1 MTLLAGLMLFA
12 AMSCAGALVMAI
24 VNLKLYHRPPQNLAE
39 NAEKPLL
46 SVCVPARD
54 EEDNIEAC
62 VRSVLDGTYA
72 NCEVLVYDD
81 QSTDATPEILARIAS
96 QDDRLKLV
104 ETVPLPSGWAG
115 KQHACW
121 RMSQAAQGE
130 WMLFTDAD
138 VRFSTDMLERTLAHA
153 QKLKSEGDSSS
164 GSGVG
169 LLSTF
174 PRQITKSFGEVL
186 LVPMIFFIL
195 FSYLPMWRM
204 RQTNDPST
212 SAACGQFL
220 FVRRD
225 AYDQS
230 GGHEAFKD
238 SYHDG
243 IKMPRAVR
251 RAGFKSDLFDGQDLA
266 SVRMYR
272 GFAQSWSGFAKNA
285 FEGLGS
291 LGLLIFLTF
300 VHTVAHAAPIV
311 VFTALVVAKSA
322 GAEIDVLAAMFA
334 FFAVFFAILERWIL
348 SDRFGQG
355 PWPVLLHPLGALAM
369 TAVQWHSFILS
380 KQGKRAWRGR
390 VLGQDGGEPNTA
402 ETAVSEA

>member
-12 AMSCAGALVMAI
+12 AMSCAGALVMAL
-24 VNLKLYHRPPQNLAE
+24 VNLRLYREPPAGLSDDAE
-39 NAEKPLL
+39 RPLL

-62 VRSVLDGTYA
+62 VRSLLNGTYT

-81 QSTDATPEILARIAS
+81 QSTDATPEILARLAAE
-96 QDDRLKLV
+96 DDRLKLV
-104 ETVPLPSGWAG
+104 ETVPLPEGWAG

-121 RMSQAAQGE
+121 RMAQAAQGE

-138 VRFSTDMLERTLAHA
+138 VRFSSQMLERTLAHA
-153 QKLKSEGDSSS
+153 QRLRAD
-164 GSGVG
+164 GSDVG

-174 PRQITKSFGEVL
+174 PRQITKSLGEIL
-186 LVPMIFFIL
+186 LVPMIFFLL

-225 AYDQS
+225 AYDAS
-230 GGHEAFKD
+230 GGHEAFRD

-251 RAGFKSDLFDGQDLA
+251 KAGFKSDLFDGQALA

-272 GFAQSWSGFAKNA
+272 GFTQTWRGFAKNA

-291 LGLLIFLTF
+291 VGLLIFLTF
-300 VHTVAHAAPIV
+300 VHTVAHALPFLV
-311 VFTALVVAKSA
+311 LELVFFGVIEDRLAGWLALGACVAMLAERTALTV
-322 GAEIDVLAAMFA
+322 
-334 FFAVFFAILERWIL
+334 
-348 SDRFGQG
+348 RFGQG
-355 PWPVLLHPLGALAM
+355 VLPVVLHPIGALAM
-369 TAVQWHSFILS
+369 TAVQWHSWWLS
-380 KQGKRAWRGR
+380 VRGRRAWRGR
-390 VLGQDGGEPNTA
+390 VLGEWA
-402 ETAVSEA
+402 

>member
-24 VNLKLYHRPPQNLAE
+24 VNLRLYHRPPERLPEDAE
-39 NAEKPLL
+39 RPLL
-46 SVCVPARD
+46 SVCIPARD
-54 EEDNIEAC
+54 EEANIEAC

-72 NCEVLVYDD
+72 ECEVLVYDD
-81 QSTDATPEILARIAS
+81 QSTDATPEILARLKAE
-96 QDDRLKLV
+96 DDRVKLV
-104 ETVPLPSGWAG
+104 DTVPLPEGWAG

-121 RMSQAAQGE
+121 RMSQAAQGA

-138 VRFSTDMLERTLAHA
+138 VRFSDDMLERTYAHA
-153 QKLKSEGDSSS
+153 RTLSS
-164 GSGVG
+164 GGADVG

-174 PRQITKSFGEVL
+174 PFQITKSVGEKL
-186 LVPMIFFIL
+186 LVPMIFFLL

-204 RQTNDPST
+204 RQTSDPST

-225 AYDQS
+225 AYDAS

-251 RAGFKSDLFDGQDLA
+251 KAGFKSDLFDGQDLA
-266 SVRMYR
+266 RVRMYR
-272 GFAQSWSGFAKNA
+272 GFAESWAGFAKNA

-291 LGLLIFLTF
+291 LGLLTFLTF
-300 VHTVAHAAPIV
+300 VHTVAHAAP
-311 VFTALVVAKSA
+311 FVVATLVFLGPIADQRA
-322 GAEIDVLAAMFA
+322 GWIAVVACVAMLVERAVLAA
-334 FFAVFFAILERWIL
+334 
-348 SDRFGQG
+348 RFGSG
-355 PWPVLLHPLGALAM
+355 VLPVVLHPIGAVTM
-369 TAVQWHSFILS
+369 TAVQWHSFWISL
-380 KQGKRAWRGR
+380 QGKRAWRGR
-390 VLGQDGGEPNTA
+390 VLGESGESPA
-402 ETAVSEA
+402 

>member
-12 AMSCAGALVMAI
+12 ALSCAGALAMAI
-24 VNLKLYHRPPQNLAE
+24 KNLSLYHRPPERLPE
-39 NAEKPLL
+39 EVDRPLL
-46 SVCVPARD
+46 SVCIPARD
-54 EEDNIEAC
+54 EEANIEAC
-62 VRSVLDGTYA
+62 VRSVLDGSYSD
-72 NCEVLVYDD
+72 CEILVYDD
-81 QSTDATPEILARIAS
+81 QSTDATPEILARLVAE
-96 QDDRLKLV
+96 DGRVRLV
-104 ETVPLPSGWAG
+104 DTVPLPEGWAG

-121 RMSQAAQGE
+121 RMSQAARGE

-138 VRFSTDMLERTLAHA
+138 VRFSPDMLERTYAHA
-153 QKLKSEGDSSS
+153 SSLSAGEG
-164 GSGVG
+164 GVG

-174 PRQITKSFGEVL
+174 PRQITRSFGERL

-204 RQTNDPST
+204 RQTSDPST

-225 AYDQS
+225 AYDAS

-243 IKMPRAVR
+243 VMMPRAVR

-266 SVRMYR
+266 RVRMYR

-291 LGLLIFLTF
+291 VGLLAFLTF
-300 VHTVAHAAPIV
+300 LHLVGHT
-311 VFTALVVAKSA
+311 
-322 GAEIDVLAAMFA
+322 GAFVVLALGLAGVIDDAAAFGLACSACAAML
-334 FFAVFFAILERWIL
+334 IERGL
-348 SDRFGQG
+348 LAARFGQG
-355 PWPVLLHPLGALAM
+355 VLPVVLHPIGTAAM
-369 TAVQWHSFILS
+369 TAVQWHSWWLS
-380 KQGKRAWRGR
+380 VRGRRAWRGR
-390 VLGQDGGEPNTA
+390 VLGEGA
-402 ETAVSEA
+402 

>member
-12 AMSCAGALVMAI
+12 AMSCAGALAMAI
-24 VNLKLYHRPPQNLAE
+24 KNLSLYERPPESLEESAD
-39 NAEKPLL
+39 KPLL
-46 SVCVPARD
+46 SVCIPARD

-62 VRSVLDGTYA
+62 VRSVLDGTYT

-81 QSTDATPEILARIAS
+81 QSTDATPEILARISAE
-96 QDDRLKLV
+96 DDRLKLV
-104 ETVPLPSGWAG
+104 NTVPLPAGWAG

-121 RMSQAAQGE
+121 RMSQAARGD

-138 VRFSTDMLERTLAHA
+138 VRFSGDMLERTLAHA
-153 QKLKSEGDSSS
+153 QKLKTEGSD
-164 GSGVG
+164 VG

-174 PRQITKSFGEVL
+174 PRQITKSFGEIL

-251 RAGFKSDLFDGQDLA
+251 KAGFKSDLFDGQDLA
-266 SVRMYR
+266 RVRMYQ

-300 VHTVAHAAPIV
+300 VHTVAHAAPVV
-311 VFTALVVAKSA
+311 VFALLVTAKATGS
-322 GAEIDVLAAMFA
+322 EIDVLAAGFA
-334 FFAVFFAILERWIL
+334 FFAVFFAALERWIL
-348 SDRFGQG
+348 SDRFEQG

-369 TAVQWHSFILS
+369 TAVQWHSFILA
-380 KQGKRAWRGR
+380 KRGKRAWRGR
-390 VLGQDGGEPNTA
+390 VLGQDADEPTSA

>member
-12 AMSCAGALVMAI
+12 AMSCAGALAMAI
-24 VNLKLYHRPPQNLAE
+24 VNLRLYHRPPERLDDGAE
-39 NAEKPLL
+39 RPLL
-46 SVCVPARD
+46 SVCVPARN
-54 EEDNIEAC
+54 EADNIEAC
-62 VRSVLDGTYA
+62 VRSVLDGTYT

-81 QSTDATPEILARIAS
+81 QSTDATPDILARIAAE
-96 QDDRLKLV
+96 DARLRV
-104 ETVPLPSGWAG
+104 VPTVPLPAGWAG

-121 RMSQAAQGE
+121 RMAQAARGE

-138 VRFSTDMLERTLAHA
+138 VRFSPHMLERTLAHA
-153 QKLKSEGDSSS
+153 HTLRAQGAE
-164 GSGVG
+164 VG

-174 PRQITKSFGEVL
+174 PKQITGSLGERL

-230 GGHEAFKD
+230 GGHEAFKA

-251 RAGFKSDLFDGQDLA
+251 AAGFKSDLFDGQDLA
-266 SVRMYR
+266 RVRMYR

-291 LGLLIFLTF
+291 LGLLVFLTL
-300 VHTVAHAAPIV
+300 VHTVAHAAPIA
-311 VFTALVVAKSA
+311 VFVGLVIAKA
-322 GAEIDVLAAMFA
+322 GGSEIDEWAAMFA
-334 FFAVFFAILERWIL
+334 FLAVFFAILERWLL

-355 PWPVLLHPLGALAM
+355 PWPVVLHPLGALAM
-369 TAVQWHSFILS
+369 TAVQWHSWWLS
-380 KQGKRAWRGR
+380 KQGRRAWRGR
-390 VLGQDGGEPNTA
+390 VLGEGDGSAGA
-402 ETAVSEA
+402 AA

>member
-1 MTLLAGLMLFA
+1 MTLLGGLMLFA

-24 VNLKLYHRPPQNLAE
+24 VNLKLYHRPPQNIEETAK
-39 NAEKPLL
+39 KPLL
-46 SVCVPARD
+46 SVCIPARD

-96 QDDRLKLV
+96 DDDRLKLV
-104 ETVPLPSGWAG
+104 ETVPLPASWAG

-138 VRFSTDMLERTLAHA
+138 VRFGERMLERTLAHA
-153 QKLKSEGDSSS
+153 QKLKAD
-164 GSGVG
+164 GSDVG

-251 RAGFKSDLFDGQDLA
+251 KAGFKSDLFDGQDLA

-300 VHTVAHAAPIV
+300 VHIVGHAAPFV
-311 VFTALVVAKSA
+311 VVESVFFGFIGDALA
-322 GAEIDVLAAMFA
+322 GWLALAAVA
-334 FFAVFFAILERWIL
+334 FVLVERTLLAI
-348 SDRFGQG
+348 RFRQG
-355 PWPVLLHPLGALAM
+355 PWPVVLHPVGAIAM
-369 TAVQWHSFILS
+369 TAVQWHSFVLS
-380 KQGKRAWRGR
+380 KQGRRAWRGR
-390 VLGQDGGEPNTA
+390 VLGQ
-402 ETAVSEA
+402 

>member
-12 AMSCAGALVMAI
+12 ALSCLGALVMAM
-24 VNLKLYHRPPQNLAE
+24 VNLRLYRRPPASLADGVDT
-39 NAEKPLL
+39 PLL
-46 SVCVPARD
+46 SVCIPARD
-54 EEDNIEAC
+54 EEANIEAC
-62 VRSVLDGTYA
+62 VRSVLDGSYD

-81 QSTDATPEILARIAS
+81 QSTDSTPEILARLAAE
-96 QDDRLKLV
+96 DDRLKLV
-104 ETVPLPSGWAG
+104 ETVPLPEGWAG

-121 RMSQAAQGE
+121 RMAQASGGE

-138 VRFSTDMLERTLAHA
+138 VRFTEHMLARTLAHA
-153 QKLKSEGDSSS
+153 QQLKAA
-164 GSGVG
+164 GSDAG

-174 PRQITKSFGEVL
+174 PRQITGSFGEKL
-186 LVPMIFFIL
+186 LVPMIFFLL

-204 RQTNDPST
+204 RQTTDPST

-225 AYDQS
+225 AYDAS

-251 RAGFKSDLFDGQDLA
+251 KAGFKSDLFDGQDLA

-272 GFAQSWSGFAKNA
+272 GFAESWSGFAKNA

-291 LGLLIFLTF
+291 VGLLVFLTF
-300 VHTVAHAAPIV
+300 VHTVAHALPFV
-311 VFTALVVAKSA
+311 
-322 GAEIDVLAAMFA
+322 VLALAA
-334 FFAVFFAILERWIL
+334 AGVVEDGRAVALAGVACVAALAERAVL
-348 SDRFGQG
+348 SARFTSGVAA
-355 PWPVLLHPLGALAM
+355 VLLHPVGALAM
-369 TAVQWHSFILS
+369 TAVQWDSLRLA
-380 KQGKRAWRGR
+380 KAGRRAWRGR
-390 VLGQDGGEPNTA
+390 VLG
-402 ETAVSEA
+402 EAG